1 MIPRVDVPTTGET
14 QMRDLIPVLFLVA
27 AALAFGAAAL
37 QTYLLRQRR
46 ERLMQTPR
54 LINDEVLGVRRETP
68 ALRRRFEGIPLRP
81 TLTRR

>member
-1 MIPRVDVPTTGET
+1 MREIIP
-14 QMRDLIPVLFLVA
+14 ILFLVA

-37 QTYLLRQRR
+37 QSYLIRQRR
-46 ERLMQTPR
+46 ERLLQTPR
-54 LINDEVLGVRRETP
+54 LIQDDVLGVRREMP